1 MYYLE
6 PRILEIC
13 INGTILSYMLFYVI
27 LFWSS
32 YVA

>member
-13 INGTILSYMLFYVI
+13 INGTILFYI

-32 YVA
+32 YVTSP